1 MYAVISEAYRTKSL
15 EIGEGVGVIGEGVG
29 VGVGAGAGVGAGVGV
44 GVGVG
49 VGDEI
54 KDARQT
60 PSTSYS
66 RSNILS
72 SNVCIYYLLHLSKV

>member
-1 MYAVISEAYRTKSL
+1 M
-15 EIGEGVGVIGEGVG
+15 
-29 VGVGAGAGVGAGVGV
+29 GAGAGVGAGVGV

-72 SNVCIYYLLHLSKV
+72 SNVCIWHLVTLIKSVCVF

>member
-1 MYAVISEAYRTKSL
+1 MYAVISEAYLTKSL
-15 EIGEGVGVIGEGVG
+15 DIGDGDGVIGEGVG
-29 VGVGAGAGVGAGVGV
+29 VGVGAG
-44 GVGVG
+44 VG
-49 VGDEI
+49 VGDEL